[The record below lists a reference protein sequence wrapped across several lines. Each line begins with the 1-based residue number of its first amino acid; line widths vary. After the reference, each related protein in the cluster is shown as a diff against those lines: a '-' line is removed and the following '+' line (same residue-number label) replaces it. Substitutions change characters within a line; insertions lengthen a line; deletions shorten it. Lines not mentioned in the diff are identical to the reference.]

1 MSDINSYWKKRVST
15 GLRFLQD
22 QRKVD
27 AVSVIKN
34 AVLEVDFNNH
44 DNWNGGTDYWD
55 LIFRLKYKDYIS
67 IADQKDQIESDIMAV
82 LDQFHTDG
90 RNELANVLI
99 QPTLEPYIDWN
110 AALPA
115 TKGST
120 INLIFEEQKMLN
132 DVATGVLSFKQDG
145 VEEAYHVRHNK
156 ILAIASRAGFDY
168 PITANTLAEWWG
180 IVRTLSSYAERRE
193 YISKMF
199 SPLLNMLRES
209 EDNSTDVSF
218 QQIVT
223 RSETIQKAVGDAEVF
238 IRDGRYDSAVDRVH
252 TAFHGYLRTLL
263 KEHNVAYE
271 EDDGLPALFT
281 KLHGY
286 YKTSIQP
293 SVVADRVRTILRSAG
308 GMINAVNE
316 LRNNNTIAHPN
327 GELIQAREARLVIRL
342 VNAIVDYIEDVE
354 TQIL

>member
-1 MSDINSYWKKRVST
+1 MSDITLYWKKLVST

-27 AVSVIKN
+27 AISVIKK

-44 DNWNGGTDYWD
+44 DNWNDGIDYWD
-55 LIFRLKYKDYIS
+55 LIFRLKYKDYKS
-67 IADQKDQIESDIMAV
+67 IADKKDQIENDILTV
-82 LDQFHTDG
+82 LDEFHTDG
-90 RNELANVLI
+90 RNGIANVLV
-99 QPTLEPYIDWN
+99 QPTLEPYLDWN

-120 INLIFEEQKMLN
+120 INLIIEEQKMLN
-132 DVATGVLSFKQDG
+132 DVATGILSFKQDG
-145 VEEAYHVRHNK
+145 VEEAYQERHNQ
-156 ILAIASRAGFDY
+156 ILSIASRVGFNY
-168 PITANTLAEWWG
+168 PITANTLAEWWS
-180 IVRTLSSYAERRE
+180 IVRTLSSYAERRD

-199 SPLLNMLRES
+199 SPLLDMLRES
-209 EDNSTDVSF
+209 EDNSADVSF
-218 QQIVT
+218 QQIVM

-263 KEHNVAYE
+263 AEHNVAYGE
-271 EDDGLPALFT
+271 ADGLPALFT

-286 YKTSIQP
+286 YGVSIQP
-293 SVVADRVRTILRSAG
+293 QDVADRVRTILRSAG

-342 VNAIVDYIEDVE
+342 VNAVVDYIEDVE
-354 TQIL
+354 TQIS